1 MYPYLVT
8 VFANKHPFNK
18 EEIKTHQGWVIAF
31 PGEPFSP
38 IKVDAVALPLG
49 YQQSAPNRQTPNQ

>member
-1 MYPYLVT
+1 MYHYSVT
-8 VFANKHPFNK
+8 VFANKHPFSK
-18 EEIKTHQGWVIAF
+18 EEIKIYREWVVAF

-49 YQQSAPNRQTPNQ
+49 YQQSAPNR